1 MNALLLFHLAY
12 IMTRCQHVTPK
23 LTNSQKANCETFK
36 ICMFHCF
43 KHETRL
49 VASATQDKAKAQ
61 SLRSGVW
68 KFFEIVEGDNS
79 KALCKVCQ
87 RKPMLLYPE
96 EANKV
101 SSSK

>member
-1 MNALLLFHLAY
+1 
-12 IMTRCQHVTPK
+12 MTCCQHVTLK

-43 KHETRL
+43 KRETRL

-68 KFFEIVEGDNS
+68 KCFEIVEGDNS
-79 KALCKVCQ
+79 KAVCKGLPRRGSPCCYILRRQ
-87 RKPMLLYPE
+87 TK
-96 EANKV
+96 
-101 SSSK
+101 